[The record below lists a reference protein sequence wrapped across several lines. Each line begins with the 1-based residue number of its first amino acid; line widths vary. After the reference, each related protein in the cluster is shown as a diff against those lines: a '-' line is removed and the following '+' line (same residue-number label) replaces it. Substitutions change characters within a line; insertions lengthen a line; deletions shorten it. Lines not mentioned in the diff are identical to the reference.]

1 MHKGTVKWYNARKG
15 FGFLEREDGEKD
27 VFVHATAVKTAGM
40 NRLQEGEKISF
51 EIEDGPKGPNAINLK
66 KEE

>member
-51 EIEDGPKGPNAINLK
+51 TIGT
-66 KEE
+66 